1 MPSKPTLSNQE
12 KVMAFIKA
20 VAGQS
25 NVIVVPHIF
34 LQITGD
40 LMLAAML
47 AQLVYWSD
55 RSVRPDGLVYKSAQN
70 WKDEVGARRYAV
82 DSFKKLPYVHCVIK
96 KANGNPTSHYS
107 IDFDLL
113 FETITQFQQKE
124 AQKASRG
131 NARKEPVIC
140 SDFLIEPPP
149 QAVPSVAG
157 DKSITD
163 LTTENT
169 TERINPEGTA
179 PVGLSPEPEPPP
191 RSISNS
197 KKQTKPK
204 EPADPVQ
211 FPMMEAIAKVT
222 GYDLKVRDTRSR
234 IGKIAS
240 QLLKAGYTP
249 ADVINF
255 ETYWKENDWRWKQSH
270 LPPRPSDVHSMIH
283 LSRSTK
289 NTTVPTFE
297 EKRAAALKEIE
308 DFKKQQESN
317 HGTLQS

>member
-12 KVMAFIKA
+12 KVLAFIKS
-20 VAGQS
+20 VSGNG

-34 LQITGD
+34 LKMTGD
-40 LMLAAML
+40 LMLSAML
-47 AQLVYWSD
+47 AQLIYWSD
-55 RSVRPDGLVYKSAQN
+55 RAVRPDGLVYKSAQD
-70 WKDEVGARRYAV
+70 WEDEVGATRYAV
-82 DSFKKLPYVHCVIK
+82 GCFKKLPYVQCVIK
-96 KANGNPTSHYS
+96 KANGVPTSHYS

-113 FETITQFQQKE
+113 FETITLFQEKETQKS
-124 AQKASRG
+124 SRG
-131 NARKEPVIC
+131 NAKKEPVIC
-140 SDFLIEPPP
+140 TDFLIETPP
-149 QAVPSVAG
+149 QAFPSVAG
-157 DKSITD
+157 GNSITD

-169 TERINPEGTA
+169 PKRINPKGTA
-179 PVGLSPEPEPPP
+179 PIGLSSEPEPPP
-191 RSISNS
+191 RSVSNS
-197 KKQTKPK
+197 KKQTKTK
-204 EPADPVQ
+204 EPADPGQ

-240 QLLKAGYTP
+240 QILKAGYTP
-249 ADVINF
+249 QDVINF

-308 DFKKQQESN
+308 DFKKQQEMN